1 ASGKFYLCTVCKK
14 RFHARSH
21 VAYHAYCNGQSK
33 PYACVLCPQSFAS
46 QSHYKYH
53 MRVHRNERPYVC
65 DVCGQNF
72 VQTSKLQ
79 RHKLKHT
86 KEKKHTCVQCNKAFT
101 NMTALRKHMLIHT
114 EERPYACPTCGRR
127 FRDNSNFQKHVKKHN
142 NCEYV
147 AINASLNTNI
157 RQEDAGDTYSKPF
170 RCKVCERNFRR
181 KDNLERHIR
190 NTHPT
195 YTASAAVECDQTA
208 LRLTSSHTEV
218 KLDESEEKTK
228 LQSLNPLPPLPIELI
243 QTLASQNPEEIDKSY
258 ILVANNARQSVIVGK
273 PTAIEKQTDVDS
285 PCEYVHKIRKANSMA
300 HQKKIQLPPIDE
312 TKMRELTSEASLNN
326 CIVTPP
332 KDKMKF
338 IKILYED
345 DDVKEAEPSAEAP

>member
-1 ASGKFYLCTVCKK
+1 MNSQVCVTCRNEKPVNRTDNRLVTESCGHVKCMDCLLLEKAGCEACLLQKSEQVIADVSDTDDGFAGDTVPAPAEMKRFEEISNDFEETSKEFVVINNGFKETNTEFVLTNNGFEETNNGFEETNNEVQIIFEDLNASGKFYLCTVCKK

-147 AINASLNTNI
+147 AINKAFTNM
-157 RQEDAGDTYSKPF
+157 
-170 RCKVCERNFRR
+170 
-181 KDNLERHIR
+181 
-190 NTHPT
+190 
-195 YTASAAVECDQTA
+195 TA
-208 LRLTSSHTEV
+208 LRKHMLIHTEERPYACPTCGRRFRDNSNFQKHV
-218 KLDESEEKTK
+218 KKH
-228 LQSLNPLPPLPIELI
+228 
-243 QTLASQNPEEIDKSY
+243 
-258 ILVANNARQSVIVGK
+258 NN
-273 PTAIEKQTDVDS
+273 
-285 PCEYVHKIRKANSMA
+285 
-300 HQKKIQLPPIDE
+300 
-312 TKMRELTSEASLNN
+312 
-326 CIVTPP
+326 
-332 KDKMKF
+332 
-338 IKILYED
+338 
-345 DDVKEAEPSAEAP
+345 